1 MSEETMSLAEITSA
15 IDVEIDK
22 ASFPE
27 ETESEETSAEESN
40 NEENLQTQGDSDTD
54 GETDT
59 SDTNNPE
66 PPAED
71 DSQAEEDSAEPE
83 ISDEERVARAQGW
96 RPKEEWKGKDGD
108 WVDASEFNR
117 RSPLFEK
124 IGAQNKSIKNLTRK
138 LEALIAHNASVEKKT
153 REKVIAELEAKRKEA
168 VSFGDTEAFDEAEKK
183 LEEAKAAPTIE
194 VEEEPQDT
202 QPEDTQPEV
211 PTCVSDF
218 AERHS
223 AWFDK
228 DEAMTNFAVWNVQN
242 LTNKGMPLEQ
252 AVAEAEQ
259 IVMKTYPHKFKPA
272 KPAKQR
278 KPSAVMSGNSD
289 APGNVRTKSLSDL
302 SPEQRDVW
310 HALKHTISLSDFLDQ
325 IGD

>member
-1 MSEETMSLAEITSA
+1 MSTEDMALADITAAIDAEVEKANLNEESVVEETT
-15 IDVEIDK
+15 
-22 ASFPE
+22 
-27 ETESEETSAEESN
+27 AEESN
-40 NEENLQTQGDSDTD
+40 DEENLQTEGDSDTD
-54 GETDT
+54 GQTDQSST
-59 SDTNNPE
+59 DNPE

-71 DSQAEEDSAEPE
+71 DSQAEGDSAEPE
-83 ISDEERVARAQGW
+83 MSDDERAARAQGW

-124 IGAQNKSIKNLTRK
+124 IGAQNKSIKSLTKK
-138 LEALIAHNASVEKKT
+138 LDALIAHNASIEKKT
-153 REKVIAELEAKRKEA
+153 REKTIAELEAKRKEA
-168 VSFGDTEAFDEAEKK
+168 VSFGDTEAFDEAEQK
-183 LEEAKAAPTIE
+183 LEEVKAAPVIE
-194 VEEEPQDT
+194 VEEEP
-202 QPEDTQPEV
+202 EDTQGESAQLEV

-228 DEAMTNFAVWNVQN
+228 DEVMTRFTVWNVQD

-252 AVAEAEQ
+252 AVLEAEQ
-259 IVMKTYPHKFKPA
+259 IVMKTYPDKFKPA

-278 KPSAVMSGNSD
+278 KPSAVMSRNSD
-289 APGNVRTKSLSDL
+289 APGNARTKSLSDL
-302 SPEQRDVW
+302 TAEQRDVW
-310 HALKHTISLSDFLDQ
+310 HSLKHTISLSEFLDQ